1 MYNTA
6 YFIEGPG
13 SKVNKEC
20 ISKLPVSTMRMLSED
35 CNITCKELKEIVLNL
50 QRKCIQVHL
59 FLKVSEILNV
69 SAFTSFG

>member
-6 YFIEGPG
+6 CFIEGTG

-35 CNITCKELKEIVLNL
+35 CNITCNGLKEIVLNL
-50 QRKCIQVHL
+50 QRKCIQVDL
-59 FLKVSEILNV
+59 FPKVSEILDV
-69 SAFTSFG
+69 SMFTSFG